1 MVYTKK
7 LKDFLLILGDKS
19 VDLFNYF
26 KVDELHG
33 LNKKDAL
40 KHPETTESAYI
51 YGLSNYIPK
60 KSGNYKHGDSAF
72 VFLNLNRMNG
82 SYKDYT
88 GIMHETIHISLLL
101 HNWDVD
107 NEEEQIVTD
116 AENYA
121 NEIIEYLQDFKNE
134 SWFGKI

>member
-1 MVYTKK
+1 
-7 LKDFLLILGDKS
+7 
-19 VDLFNYF
+19 
-26 KVDELHG
+26 
-33 LNKKDAL
+33 
-40 KHPETTESAYI
+40 
-51 YGLSNYIPK
+51 
-60 KSGNYKHGDSAF
+60 
-72 VFLNLNRMNG
+72 MNG

-121 NEIIEYLQDFKNE
+121 NEIIEYMQDFKNE
-134 SWFGKI
+134 SWFGKV